1 MRIETWD
8 KKNVKTIVTI
18 SLKLNRE
25 PLYMKSS
32 HLWLNFLLKNHLNAL
47 KISFIESFRMILHV
61 YQINFISADD

>member
-8 KKNVKTIVTI
+8 KKNVKTTVTI

-32 HLWLNFLLKNHLNAL
+32 RWSLNFLLNNHLNAL

>member
-8 KKNVKTIVTI
+8 KKNVKTSVTI